1 MGSAIAAMP
10 ASWEVQDKLSPPQLD
25 LRSGFSRGKRLRE
38 GIGVVLGWWG
48 PPTCLCLSFP
58 HSHCCRQ
65 GLRAGD
71 ALCWGAGSGRGAR
84 LWEPRDGS
92 EEEPGTSASP
102 ATPATGVT
110 SPPCW
115 PPETSCL
122 LHPANQAASGA
133 STKRGKAPTG
143 MGIRGVAQPREGLG
157 MVPRCWVAAASHGW
171 AGCRRQP
178 CLWWSGVCLYAWIC
192 ACLHTCAVAARPA
205 SVSPQFGAALGALP
219 GLNEPARGDG
229 AAALLPPPPQSVRSL
244 PGDTAAR
251 KVAGR
256 WQAGCDSE

>member
-1 MGSAIAAMP
+1 MP
-10 ASWEVQDKLSPPQLD
+10 ASWEVQDTLSPPQLD

-71 ALCWGAGSGRGAR
+71 ALCWGAGSGHGAR
-84 LWEPRDGS
+84 FWEPRDGS

-133 STKRGKAPTG
+133 STEGGKAPTG
-143 MGIRGVAQPREGLG
+143 MGVRGVAQPSKGLG
-157 MVPRCWVAAASHGW
+157 MVPRNGWQQHPTGGQDAGSSRASGG
-171 AGCRRQP
+171 AGCVCTRGYVRVCTPALWQP
-178 CLWWSGVCLYAWIC
+178 GWGVC
-192 ACLHTCAVAARPA
+192 HHN
-205 SVSPQFGAALGALP
+205 LG
-219 GLNEPARGDG
+219 
-229 AAALLPPPPQSVRSL
+229 PPSGPCQ
-244 PGDTAAR
+244 G
-251 KVAGR
+251 
-256 WQAGCDSE
+256 